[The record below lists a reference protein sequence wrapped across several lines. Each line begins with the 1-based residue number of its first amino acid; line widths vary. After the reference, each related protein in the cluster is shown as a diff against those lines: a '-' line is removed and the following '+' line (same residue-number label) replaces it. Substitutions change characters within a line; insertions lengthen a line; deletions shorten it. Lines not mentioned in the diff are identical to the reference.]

1 MAQIV
6 KNVAQEGLNAGSAPS
21 VNLNNTL
28 GQAVEGFGN
37 AIGNLG
43 AQFQKRAEEKENF
56 NAENARRKADHHVN
70 AYRCQHCTWWHVGTP
85 QFPRS
90 GGRPRIDEAMLD
102 ELPRRLR

>member
-1 MAQIV
+1 MRRAGKYYLAAKPTSPDNGLVGCNGKRQYPTKTVADKMA
-6 KNVAQEGLNAGSAPS
+6 A
-21 VNLNNTL
+21 
-28 GQAVEGFGN
+28 
-37 AIGNLG
+37 
-43 AQFQKRAEEKENF
+43 
-56 NAENARRKADHHVN
+56 NARRKADHHVN